1 MTDEQK
7 GVCFA
12 NRLILILTVLL
23 FLGIFFMESCNAQV
37 LYATEYKW
45 EKDVVKVFETKNKWQ
60 ADKIVYYTDRKS
72 EAKNNI
78 VYWSS
83 NKWEADRRIY
93 FVTSRY
99 RADEVW
105 YITKYKWQV
114 R

>member
-1 MTDEQK
+1 MTEEEKSAQN
-7 GVCFA
+7 A
-12 NRLILILTVLL
+12 NMFLIILTAIMV
-23 FLGIFFMESCNAQV
+23 FFIIFAESCNAQV

-45 EKDVVKVFETKNKWQ
+45 EKDVVKVFETENKWQ

>member
-1 MTDEQK
+1 MTEDER
-7 GVCFA
+7 GTYYA
-12 NRLILILTVLL
+12 NMLLKILTAVLV
-23 FLGIFFMESCNAQV
+23 GAVIFAESCNAQV

-60 ADKIVYYTDRKS
+60 ADKIIYYTDRKS

-114 R
+114 K